1 MLIGDVLRV
10 VVRAEVVLSVNV
22 RAVVSVLG
30 ADDDSEAVAVI
41 LVLPVGE
48 AVTVPV

>member
-1 MLIGDVLRV
+1 MFIGDVLRV

-22 RAVVSVLG
+22 RAVVSVLDVDG
-30 ADDDSEAVAVI
+30 DPEAVGTI
-41 LVLPVGE
+41 LVLPVSE

>member
-1 MLIGDVLRV
+1 MFIGDILRV
-10 VVRAEVVLSVNV
+10 EVVLSSNV
-22 RAVVSVLG
+22 RAVVSVLDVDG
-30 ADDDSEAVAVI
+30 DPEAVAAI